1 MGLIISKREYK
12 TDYFNGSDFSL
23 NPSDT
28 NPHLYGGVTSYTQ
41 VLHEI
46 QVSWNSKSSISSV
59 FTKDGDTLTRSSGS
73 FILDGFAIGDIV
85 DLESINYN
93 VEPSVTEATGTDLEV
108 IAIGDDYIIINGLDA
123 AGFVD
128 GDYGDKDNGLW
139 KLFINGK
146 NPLEGFVMNF
156 GIIGNTETINFN
168 SKLDETKQGY
178 FASGV
183 GFDTGGGIRDTNF
196 VDGAFLGAYRSSKTG
211 TLKVRYVDN
220 PSTYVQRFE
229 VEHTFLNLPYYL
241 DGQDDNLENNTL
253 PELFQDDSIKYAFKY
268 EFRTDLADENTS
280 KSIEDAV
287 QKGSVGYWNVNYNGF
302 TNDFQIQNLTY
313 EDTVGDPALSLIVGE
328 LTTVKF
334 RVNSSVS
341 SFVNG
346 SSIINIF
353 SSYLPTQS
361 EYEKKE
367 ETFTEIWEV
376 EKYRDTLGNTT
387 VTGQTIIQGV
397 RSTFVDANNIDVEI
411 DVLYVS
417 KSQEDK
423 YILGIEVAND
433 SVVSGNANF
442 VPLKIDFNTFQKTA
456 CIEDLGE
463 LNSLE
468 IVDIQGNSIGAYG
481 GYIEDQ
487 ILLNYDFSID
497 HARETVIE
505 SIEVG
510 FFAYNPT
517 TFEQF
522 DINMENVPFQTI
534 AEKNDGTYTYQEIT
548 TNQDTLYR
556 LGDTDPNRFRTI
568 NTGSLVGS
576 KRSYNGSMGVKI
588 PWQSWRQLAAA
599 SDEFVDS
606 NEPFDGKNMDSSRYS
621 NKEGFELRVGLRVT
635 LTGLDDLGTLGQT
648 PYYFSKPAF
657 DVGTYDDDP
666 AYTVTFETFDSNNNN
681 LGGVLL
687 ANENT
692 KIKVTVSPTF
702 GSLDLNHIGVLRLEV
717 SDSISERRIFEHN
730 EAAIRVNYADNV
742 FVGALVKN
750 LVGSD
755 LVFDSEIKVGSIAD
769 GRSYKLSLMVKCPEL
784 QCLVFQ
790 TNINPPLDGT
800 FDPSVTHT
808 GVDDFEWRFEDSSK
822 LLGASISTSGNG
834 LDGTIQNVSLCSE
847 DLSKVTVFNVLND
860 KIVGTLNL
868 NQLTSLQNLNV
879 ESNPNLTSI
888 ITTDAVNILDFLAA
902 SCDITGTLD
911 ISSLVNLNNRFQV
924 RFSSN
929 LTSIINPVNSNSL
942 SRYWAEGCNLTGV
955 LDMSG
960 FTGSIDSLV
969 LSNNINLTGITFS
982 SLSLTGATIISNS
995 GLTSLDLSTLSDF
1008 GSNFQVWNNSNLTS
1022 IINPVSSTVFTVY
1035 QAYNCNLTG
1044 TLDISGLS
1052 GLGGDF
1058 RVYNNSNLTSIS
1070 NPTNSEVFSIYRADN
1085 CNLTGNIDVSGLTGL
1100 GGDFRVYNNAN
1111 LTSITNPV
1119 SSQNFTIYQAYNCN
1133 LTGTLDLSTLTGL
1146 GGNFRTYGN
1155 SNLTTVTLPVTTQT
1169 FNNFEVYSCDIS
1181 TLTNLTS
1188 MSNMTDIN
1196 NGNYRFNNNNMT
1208 TGEVDTILADLDTI
1222 SSGGFTGRSIN
1233 IAGTN
1238 ASPTG
1243 GAANV
1248 NVVSLIG
1255 KGFTVTITP

>member
-73 FILDGFAIGDIV
+73 FLADGFAIGDIV
-85 DLESINYN
+85 DLEAINYN
-93 VEPSVTEATGTDLEV
+93 VEPPVTEATGIDLTV
-108 IAIGDDYIIINGLDA
+108 AAIGDDYIIINGLDA
-123 AGFVD
+123 AGFND

-139 KLFINGK
+139 QLFINGK

-156 GIIGNTETINFN
+156 GIIGNDETINFN
-168 SKLDETKQGY
+168 SKLDETIQGY
-178 FASGV
+178 FAGGV

-196 VDGAFLGAYRSSKTG
+196 VDGSFLGAYRSSKTG
-211 TLKVRYVDN
+211 SLRVRYVDN

-241 DGQDDNLENNTL
+241 DGEDDNLENNTL

-397 RSTFVDANNIDVEI
+397 RSTFIDANNIDVEV

-417 KSQEDK
+417 KSAENK
-423 YILGIEVAND
+423 YVLGIEVSD
-433 SVVSGNANF
+433 DGVVSGNANF
-442 VPLKIDFNTFQKTA
+442 VSLKVDFNTFQKSA
-456 CIEDLGE
+456 CIEGLGV

-497 HARETVIE
+497 HDREAVID

-755 LVFDSEIKVGSIAD
+755 LVFDSEIKVGAIAE
-769 GRSYKLSLMVKCPEL
+769 GRSYKLSLMVKCPEKDCIL
-784 QCLVFQ
+784 FV
-790 TNINPPLDGT
+790 TNVNPPLDGNFT
-800 FDPSVTHT
+800 VSWGGVTT
-808 GVDDFEWRFEDSSK
+808 SPEWRFEDGSK
-822 LLGASISTSGNG
+822 VLTQNIDTAGNG
-834 LDGTIQNVSLCSE
+834 LDGTLQNVFFCAD
-847 DLSKVTVFNVLND
+847 DLSVLQDLYIQDN
-860 KIVGTLNL
+860 KIVGNVDATKLTGIIDDILFYN
-868 NQLTSLQNLNV
+868 NPELTSIQFANGISSNLFYGYNCDLTGVLDTSNV
-879 ESNPNLTSI
+879 QTSVQFQVFNNPNLTQIILDNSATNFNRFYVHTCNLTGDLDLKNKIISNLFFCHNNPNLTSI
-888 ITTDAVNILDFLAA
+888 SNINDNGGAGFTQFYFH
-902 SCDITGTLD
+902 SCNI
-911 ISSLVNLNNRFQV
+911 
-924 RFSSN
+924 
-929 LTSIINPVNSNSL
+929 
-942 SRYWAEGCNLTGV
+942 TGV
-955 LDMSG
+955 LD
-960 FTGSIDSLV
+960 
-969 LSNNINLTGITFS
+969 
-982 SLSLTGATIISNS
+982 
-995 GLTSLDLSTLSDF
+995 
-1008 GSNFQVWNNSNLTS
+1008 
-1022 IINPVSSTVFTVY
+1022 
-1035 QAYNCNLTG
+1035 
-1044 TLDISGLS
+1044 LS
-1052 GLGGDF
+1052 GLRNVGG
-1058 RVYNNSNLTSIS
+1058 NPGILGHSNPNLTNII
-1070 NPTNSEVFSIYRADN
+1070 FSPLDQ
-1085 CNLTGNIDVSGLTGL
+1085 T
-1100 GGDFRVYNNAN
+1100 
-1111 LTSITNPV
+1111 TSSPI
-1119 SSQNFTIYQAYNCN
+1119 NFLMHDCD
-1133 LTGTLDLSTLTGL
+1133 LTGTLDLSTRS
-1146 GGNFRTYGN
+1146 FKYM
-1155 SNLTTVTLPVTTQT
+1155 
-1169 FNNFEVYSCDIS
+1169 NNF
-1181 TLTNLTS
+1181 TLYNNVNLTS
-1188 MSNMTDIN
+1188 VILSPTLNIGNAPMSFYNCNLDTIVNLDKYLELTRRN
-1196 NGNYRFNNNNMT
+1196 NTSWRFDNNNMT
-1208 TGEVDTILADLDTI
+1208 SLQVDKILEDFDTVAEDLGYVNRTL
-1222 SSGGFTGRSIN
+1222 RVH
-1233 IAGTN
+1233 GTN
-1238 ASPTG
+1238 AAPTNDIVILNAILNAGTGYIVNDIITPTNGG
-1243 GAANV
+1243 GAGAQIQVDSVGGSGEILTASIINGGSGYTSVPTTFSGGSGSGVDLELFTYVLSIV
-1248 NVVSLIG
+1248 N
-1255 KGFTVTITP
+1255 KGFTVITS